1 MRQPPSVTDTLP
13 LSGGKGMTVGLF
25 RRKKRVTQ
33 ESQADA
39 ELPLSVDQAARLR
52 SLTRTAFAEAGR
64 EVTVYADHVED
75 DAGARFG
82 LWNLA
87 ALCREHPT
95 VEWPQLVHDHVRR
108 LVASPG
114 PSLED
119 MSDGE
124 LRASTYLRLVEAGGV
139 PDRSW
144 HPTARRLGDD
154 LLVVLSVDLP
164 ETVSTPPERDWEA
177 RGGLDGWREIGAA
190 NLRALL
196 VSDDVV
202 HERVGHGGAGGDFD
216 VVVGDPFFTGSLPLL
231 MGEVVQR
238 FTPGVDLS
246 RGVLVVVPFR
256 HQFAWRVVDGPDAA
270 VALDHLF
277 RFALLASADAP
288 GPLSPHVFWVRHG
301 EWRQV
306 TRLVDDQPQ
315 VIVEADLAAALGL
328 DGEQ

>member
-1 MRQPPSVTDTLP
+1 M
-13 LSGGKGMTVGLF
+13 GLF
-25 RRKKRVTQ
+25 RRKKREWQ
-33 ESQADA
+33 EPQADE
-39 ELPLSVDQAARLR
+39 ELPLTVDQAARLR
-52 SLTRTAFAEAGR
+52 SLARTAFAEAGR

-75 DAGARFG
+75 DAGAKFG

-87 ALCREHPT
+87 ALCRDHPAAD
-95 VEWPQLVHDHVRR
+95 WPQLVHDHVRR

-119 MSDGE
+119 MSDDD
-124 LRASTYLRLVEAGGV
+124 LRASTYLRLVEAAGV
-139 PDRSW
+139 PDHSW
-144 HPTARRLGDD
+144 HPTARRLGED

-164 ETVSTPPERDWEA
+164 ETVTTPPERDWEA
-177 RGGLDGWREIGAA
+177 RGGLAGWREIGAA

-202 HERVGHGGAGGDFD
+202 HERVGHGGSGGDFD
-216 VVVGDPFFTGSLPLL
+216 VVMGDPFFTGSLPLL

-238 FTPGVDLS
+238 FTPGVDIS

-270 VALDHLF
+270 IALDHLF
-277 RFALLASADAP
+277 RFAMLASADAP
-288 GPLSPHVFWVRHG
+288 GPLSPHVFWVRDG